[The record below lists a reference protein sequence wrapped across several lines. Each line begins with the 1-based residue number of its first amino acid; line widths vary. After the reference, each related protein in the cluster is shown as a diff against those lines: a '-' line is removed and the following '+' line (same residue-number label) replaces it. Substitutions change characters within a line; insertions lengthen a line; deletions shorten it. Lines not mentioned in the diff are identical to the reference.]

1 MIPETTLCQGPA
13 IETHVSPDITCGNEK
28 APNESNATQTSASK
42 RKLKMPETHHL
53 TPKRSKRVKKGQ
65 KKFDEVHYHVY
76 VECQEQPVQWEQ
88 QESAD
93 QTGYRPIHI
102 ESLSNAIRDVHR
114 CRKGHLILKEEYA

>member
-1 MIPETTLCQGPA
+1 
-13 IETHVSPDITCGNEK
+13 
-28 APNESNATQTSASK
+28 
-42 RKLKMPETHHL
+42 MPETHHL

-65 KKFDEVHYHVY
+65 NKLMKFMTMWY